1 MALKAVFLE
10 FRGVLVDD
18 RALQSQVMNN
28 LLLEQ
33 NLCLKPQEYE
43 DLIKEED
50 DRSCLSILL
59 ERRGRTP
66 TVEELNQLLERRFD
80 CTQDWLRD
88 GLREKEHSA
97 SGLLP
102 DVKDFL
108 FRVRSLSLPLVLITS
123 SPLNEVNAILTRE
136 NIVPYFDLVLTGN
149 MLHCQPIKP
158 WAYTH
163 AIDTLN
169 QKYPDLNLL
178 AQECLAIEPIYRNL
192 EVARVLG
199 LSVAAISRYR
209 PFHFLQRR
217 ADWIVDRLTDLD
229 LERINASLTPGR
241 F

>member
-1 MALKAVFLE
+1 MTLKAVFLE

-80 CTQDWLRD
+80 CTQEWLR
-88 GLREKEHSA
+88 ENQNSA
-97 SGLLP
+97 SGFLP

-123 SPLNEVNAILTRE
+123 SPLNEINAILTRE
-136 NIVPYFDLVLTGN
+136 NIAPYFDLVLAGN
-149 MLHCQPIKP
+149 MLDCQPIKP

-169 QKYPDLNLL
+169 QKYPDLNLSV
-178 AQECLAIEPIYRNL
+178 QECLAVEPIYRNL
-192 EVARVLG
+192 EVARALG